1 MGPGGGRSQVCPE
14 TLSSGDIKLKA
25 LDPASTWQYRVRG
38 GAKNNIEDQK
48 SSQPLLNP
56 EEGTLQMV
64 DRAISCAKSHGI
76 NVDRGAVNLTAGNC
90 AFETAIHNIN
100 ARTCFQETF
109 NGEPDHWR
117 KVWMTEVEK
126 IAYDGFNVGF
136 SRAEWKEGWEILKQS
151 GKSS

>member
-1 MGPGGGRSQVCPE
+1 
-14 TLSSGDIKLKA
+14 
-25 LDPASTWQYRVRG
+25 
-38 GAKNNIEDQK
+38 
-48 SSQPLLNP
+48 
-56 EEGTLQMV
+56 MV

-126 IAYDGFNVGF
+126 IAYDSFNAGF
-136 SRAEWKEGWEILKQS
+136 SRAEWKEGWEKLKQS
-151 GKSS
+151 GTYEYQLGDLVLPGIAHCTRKDFLNLR